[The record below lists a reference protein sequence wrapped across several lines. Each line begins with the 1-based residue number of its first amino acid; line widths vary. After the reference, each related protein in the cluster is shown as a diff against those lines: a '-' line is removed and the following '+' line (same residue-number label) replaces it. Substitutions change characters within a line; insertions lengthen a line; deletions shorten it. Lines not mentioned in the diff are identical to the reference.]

1 MLRKVCVSAGV
12 GVVFLCGCGPQAEE
26 PLRFCPGAGSA
37 IEVVQRLHLQSGK
50 AVSFRGYG
58 QCRLEYYAGD
68 KLCKE
73 NFSVKLWFS
82 PPCNIRLQGDVA
94 FDPRGV
100 ELGSNEQEF
109 WLAIRPK
116 EISTYWWGRW
126 SEQRGYEGLV
136 LSPKVLVEALGV
148 TEAGGE
154 EGWILAGEGPFDVLA
169 RYAENGTLMKKVYV
183 YNCEYRVR
191 KIEYFGQDGQVAA
204 SCKLSRYKAV
214 EDEFFVPRVIE
225 VTARRKDGKDDLVR
239 ISLESVRAED
249 LGEKRERLYGRRPP
263 RGFSRVVRIVEG
275 KFVEQE

>member
-1 MLRKVCVSAGV
+1 MLRKVCVFAGV

-37 IEVVQRLHLQSGK
+37 TEAVQRLHLRSGK
-50 AVSFRGYG
+50 AVSLRGYG

-126 SEQRGYEGLV
+126 SEQRGYE
-136 LSPKVLVEALGV
+136 
-148 TEAGGE
+148 
-154 EGWILAGEGPFDVLA
+154 AGEGPFDVLA

-275 KFVEQE
+275 RFVEQE